1 MNSFLAPQIE
11 YLLFLQNLREITG
24 GTFEQFFMFIT
35 SLGEITLPVL
45 FIAFIYWCISKKDCT
60 YILFSW
66 GIGVIFT
73 QFLKLWACIYRPW
86 ILDSRVKPIP
96 EAIKWAGGYSFP
108 SGHTQTAVCVWG
120 GAAVCSKSN
129 FIKIALIVVALL
141 IGFSRHYIGV
151 HTPQD
156 VIVSIVVG
164 CLLLFFMHKL
174 LKWVDG
180 GKNRDVIILASV
192 YLLCIALMLYGYFK
206 SYPIDYFNGK
216 ILVDPIKM
224 KMYSLP
230 KVGMVT
236 GIFTGW
242 FLERRF
248 VDFVP
253 EIGSINEKFARFIIG
268 ALILVGITSAL
279 DFILPN
285 LVDKKSTMAISAFV
299 SAIFVTVVYPFMI
312 KMFAKRKQKAE

>member
-1 MNSFLAPQIE
+1 MI
-11 YLLFLQNLREITG
+11 
-24 GTFEQFFMFIT
+24 
-35 SLGEITLPVL
+35 
-45 FIAFIYWCISKKDCT
+45 
-60 YILFSW
+60 
-66 GIGVIFT
+66 VI
-73 QFLKLWACIYRPW
+73 
-86 ILDSRVKPIP
+86 
-96 EAIKWAGGYSFP
+96 
-108 SGHTQTAVCVWG
+108 
-120 GAAVCSKSN
+120 
-129 FIKIALIVVALL
+129 ALL
-141 IGFSRHYIGV
+141 IGFSRNYIGV

-156 VIVSIVVG
+156 IIVSIVVG

-285 LVDKKSTMAISAFV
+285 FVDKKSTMAISAFV